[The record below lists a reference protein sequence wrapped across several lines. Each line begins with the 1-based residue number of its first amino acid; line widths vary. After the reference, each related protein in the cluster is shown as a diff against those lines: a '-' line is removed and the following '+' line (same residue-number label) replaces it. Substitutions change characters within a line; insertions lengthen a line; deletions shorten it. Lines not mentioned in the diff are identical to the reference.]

1 MLLRT
6 FLEIHQVENAV
17 LLSTSKYLLIL
28 DAQPKKECW
37 EELKGLQALGEQLLF
52 QKINEMVQIEHI
64 KGRWI
69 KQERML

>member
-1 MLLRT
+1 MLLGT

-37 EELKGLQALGEQLLF
+37 ELKGLQALGEQF
-52 QKINEMVQIEHI
+52 AFSKNEMVQIDT
-64 KGRWI
+64 
-69 KQERML
+69 